1 LQDWLFYETDYSW
14 RLEPEISGESRAFAD
29 IGSHWIDAVEFI
41 SGLRAVEVFADF
53 ETFHKVRKK
62 PLKAIDTYSG
72 MTLRPEDYEEKHIDT
87 EDYCTVLFKFDSG
100 ARGTCTISQ
109 VFAGRKNQML
119 VDIGGSRCALHWDS
133 ERSNELWIG
142 RRDTF
147 NHNRHERSL
156 YAKSACRSIISYPGG
171 HAEVFPDSFKQN
183 FKAIYAAV
191 EKGDTGQNLFATFE
205 DGLREMQLCDA
216 IVRSAKGGP
225 LGPRGGLISMF

>member
-1 LQDWLFYETDYSW
+1 MCIRDSYETDYSW
-14 RLEPEISGESRAFAD
+14 RLEPDISGESRAFAD

-53 ETFHKVRKK
+53 ETFHKIRKK

-133 ERSNELWIG
+133 EHSNDLWIG

-147 NHNRHERSL
+147 NQTATKDPSTL
-156 YAKSACRSIISYPGG
+156 SPLAGSIIGYPGG
-171 HAEVFPDSFKQN
+171 HVEGFPDTFKQN
-183 FKAIYAAV
+183 FKAIYAAI
-191 EKGDTGQNLFATFE
+191 EKGDTGQHLFATFE

-216 IVRSAKGGP
+216 IVRSAKEDRWVRVEG
-225 LGPRGGLISMF
+225 